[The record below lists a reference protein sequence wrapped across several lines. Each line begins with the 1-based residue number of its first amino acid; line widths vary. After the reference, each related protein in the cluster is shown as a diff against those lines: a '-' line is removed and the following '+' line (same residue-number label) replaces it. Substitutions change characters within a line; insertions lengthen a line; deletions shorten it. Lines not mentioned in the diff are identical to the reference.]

1 MSADARQVVI
11 VEDEDGIRES
21 VTFALTRDGHTAI
34 GHGDGRLAWS
44 AFAERLPDLVI
55 LDIGL
60 PGMDGLELCRRLRGR
75 SDTLPIIFLTS
86 REEEFD
92 RVLGLEIGADDYL
105 CKPFSIRELMARVK
119 ALLRRSAL
127 APPAESSG
135 TPPAPSTQAGPL
147 ALDADRYAATW
158 RGLPVRLTV
167 TEFLLLDALAKR
179 PGHVR
184 TRDHLLTSA
193 YPHDTSASDRTIDSH
208 IKRLRRKFQEVDP
221 AFDAIEAVYRAGY
234 RLRTDAS

>member
-1 MSADARQVVI
+1 MRAAEPRQVGM

-21 VTFALTRDGHTAI
+21 VCFALERDGHVAS
-34 GHGDGRLAWS
+34 GYNDGRLAWER
-44 AFAERLPDLVI
+44 FDERLPDLVI

-60 PGMDGLELCRRLRGR
+60 PGMDGLELCRRLRAR
-75 SDTLPIIFLTS
+75 SDSLPIIFLTS

-105 CKPFSIRELMARVK
+105 CKPFSVRELLARVR
-119 ALLRRSAL
+119 ALLRRASL
-127 APPAESSG
+127 APAPDAATAAEVA
-135 TPPAPSTQAGPL
+135 TGPL
-147 ALDADRYAATW
+147 RLDADRYTATW
-158 RGLPVRLTV
+158 HGRSVRLTV
-167 TEFLLLDALAKR
+167 TEFLLLEALARR

-208 IKRLRRKFQEVDP
+208 VKRLRRKFQEVDP
-221 AFDAIEAVYRAGY
+221 AFDALEAVYRAGY
-234 RLRTDAS
+234 RLRIDPE